1 MESVETTTIYISKEE
16 QSVIEDLII
25 CLNKLSLPLNN
36 DDYVNIFRS
45 IANKD
50 AEADNIEDLLIRYE

>member
-1 MESVETTTIYISKEE
+1 MKSVETTTIYVSKEE

-25 CLNKLSLPLNN
+25 CLDKLSLPLNN

-45 IANKD
+45 IADKD
-50 AEADNIEDLLIRYE
+50 VEADDIEDLLISYE